1 MNPTPI
7 GVGEPAAG
15 GENFDFWGVF
25 CRIFMIY
32 FPPKFEGHGGGDFYF
47 PPMFEGHGGETE
59 KWVPPHHGGEKSTPG
74 QLFKWGKA
82 IQLL

>member
-15 GENFDFWGVF
+15 GENFHFWGVF

-32 FPPKFEGHGGGDFYF
+32 SPPPSLKVMGGKFLF
-47 PPMFEGHGGETE
+47 PPMFEGHGGG
-59 KWVPPHHGGEKSTPG
+59 KLKSGFPPIMGGKKVLRIHPF
-74 QLFKWGKA
+74 QIPIFL
-82 IQLL
+82 

>member
-32 FPPKFEGHGGGDFYF
+32 FPPKFEGHGGEIFISPPCLRVMGGKLKSGF
-47 PPMFEGHGGETE
+47 PPIMGG
-59 KWVPPHHGGEKSTPG
+59 KNPP
-74 QLFKWGKA
+74 
-82 IQLL
+82 LL

>member
-25 CRIFMIY
+25 WSIFMIY
-32 FPPKFEGHGGGDFYF
+32 FPSKSEGR
-47 PPMFEGHGGETE
+47 GGEIFIS
-59 KWVPPHHGGEKSTPG
+59 PPSLKVMGGK
-74 QLFKWGKA
+74 
-82 IQLL
+82 